1 MNREDRRGPR
11 EDEQPH
17 DQPEMANASIARQTR
32 QRLSPWADPVV
43 ALAITPLIVW
53 EGKEAIR
60 AGHVDVGDISAD

>member
-1 MNREDRRGPR
+1 
-11 EDEQPH
+11 
-17 DQPEMANASIARQTR
+17 MANASIARQTR